1 MTESVKSMENM
12 ATAQNVQAVIE
23 RIERVYTER
32 ERVFVA
38 IDGPCTSGKTT
49 LATVLQRRFGGNV
62 LHMDDFFLRP
72 EQRTPERF
80 AEPGGNVDRERFEEE
95 VLAPLVAGNI
105 VQYRPWDCHTGD
117 FAASHSVEPAR
128 LTIVE
133 GSYSMHPALREYY
146 DLMICLTIDSN
157 EQLRRLEARNPRM
170 LQRFIDEWI
179 PLENRY
185 FASTETR
192 TAADMIVDTAASE

>member
-80 AEPGGNVDRERFEEE
+80 AEPGGNVDRERFEDE
-95 VLAPLVAGNI
+95 VLAPLAAGKI
-105 VQYRPWDCHTGD
+105 AQYRPWDCHTGD
-117 FAASHSVEPAR
+117 FAASRNVEPAR

-133 GSYSMHPALREYY
+133 GSYSMHPALRGYY
-146 DLMICLTIDSN
+146 DLMICLTIDSG
-157 EQLRRLEARNPRM
+157 EQLRRLEARNPRI